1 MSEYRQE
8 AGEVAREARWTFF
21 RFLPMGIIVVLV
33 LFALGFGLNS
43 IGLLGGTVVKR
54 KVFENS
60 FQYSEARKGEIAV
73 FTAQQVEIEGQLSNP
88 GLDAGTRANLE
99 AQAAS
104 LRVQLSAAR
113 SKQ

>member
-1 MSEYRQE
+1 MSNYRKE
-8 AGEVAREARWTFF
+8 AVEVARDSRWTFF
-21 RFLPMGIIVVLV
+21 RFLPLAIIVVLV

-43 IGLLGGTVVKR
+43 IGLFGGTVVKR
-54 KVFENS
+54 KIFENS

-73 FTAQQVEIEGQLSNP
+73 FAAQQAEIERQLSNP

>member
-1 MSEYRQE
+1 
-8 AGEVAREARWTFF
+8 
-21 RFLPMGIIVVLV
+21 VLT
-33 LFALGFGLNS
+33 LIGFGLNS
-43 IGLLGGTVVKR
+43 MGLIGSTIAKR

-73 FTAQQVEIEGQLSNP
+73 FTAQQAELEGQLSNP
-88 GLDAGTRANLE
+88 GLDVGTRANLE